1 MRFVS
6 FLVLLAWVQPALVCA
21 QFTPVMEGGARAVS
35 LGGFHTTLRE
45 DAWGHGNPASWA
57 TLTGSTF
64 SVFASQL
71 FGLQEMRLG
80 ALVYAQPTSLGTFAG
95 GVRTFGFEAYRETQ
109 FTAGY
114 SRAVALGTGRRFF
127 GAVSTRYHH
136 LAIQN
141 YGSAGTVSL
150 SVGGLVELVPSVD
163 FGFYAG
169 NVYAPILADQESLPR
184 TLALGLAYRP
194 ARSFHVLVDAFKD
207 VRAPLSL
214 STGVEIQPVDAFALR
229 FGLTTN
235 PVRFTT
241 GAGLQ
246 LEVLSI
252 DLAAARHEQLGWSP
266 SLSAGLQW

>member
-1 MRFVS
+1 MRLLS
-6 FLVLLAWVQPALVCA
+6 LLILVGWIQPTLAYA
-21 QFTPVMEGGARAVS
+21 QFTPVLEGGARAVA
-35 LGGFHTTLRE
+35 LGGSHTTLRE

-80 ALVYAQPTSLGTFAG
+80 ALVFVQPTSLGTFAG
-95 GVRTFGFEAYRETQ
+95 GARTFGFEAYRETR

-114 SRAVALGTGRRFF
+114 SRAVTLGTDRRFF
-127 GAVSTRYHH
+127 GAVSMRYHH
-136 LAIQN
+136 LVIQD

-150 SVGGLVELVPSVD
+150 SAGGLVELVPSVD

-169 NVYAPILADQESLPR
+169 NVYAPALANREPLPR

-194 ARSFHVLVDAFKD
+194 ARSFHVLIDAFKD
-207 VRAPLSL
+207 VRTPLSL
-214 STGVEIQPVDAFALR
+214 STGVEVQPVDAFALR
-229 FGLTTN
+229 FGIATN

-246 LEVLSI
+246 LGILSA

-266 SLSAGLQW
+266 FLSLGLHW